1 MGTTSGLAGMLRRL
15 EDAVIERDGGYR
27 EQMLD
32 EGLTFQGFACIV
44 LQKAGLST
52 VPLYSKDYAHL
63 GDTSGGIEI
72 KFDRKLKETGN
83 LWIEVAEKQKDATEW
98 VRSGLN
104 APDGAWLWC
113 IGDHERLVLWSK
125 KRLQYVVGMAKAG
138 DSRFPLSMMETET
151 SIGWLMPWE
160 FARDHADKVLM
171 DRSES

>member
-1 MGTTSGLAGMLRRL
+1 MSELAGMLRRL

-32 EGLTFQGFACIV
+32 EGLAFQGFACMELARHGI
-44 LQKAGLST
+44 ST
-52 VPLYSKDYAHL
+52 VPLYSTEYAQL

-83 LWIEVAEKQKDATEW
+83 IWIEVAEKQKDATEW

-113 IGDHERLVLWSK
+113 IGDHKRLVLWSR
-125 KRLQYVVGMAKAG
+125 KRLQYVVAMAPRNDPK
-138 DSRFPLSMMETET
+138 FPLSMMETET
-151 SIGWLMPWE
+151 SIGWIMPWE
-160 FARDHADKVLM
+160 FARDHADKVLLG
-171 DRSES
+171 